1 MGGPVAAVTWQRDD
15 TPLKNNGPLVIDD
28 GETAMYHNDL
38 EVTGRLPGSYT
49 CQIRDGDDSVLYTMD
64 YDVLGMLLHCDWFE
78 TFYHAIRNGILSL
91 CFQHVFKF

>member
-1 MGGPVAAVTWQRDD
+1 MTWQRDD
-15 TPLKNNGPLVIDD
+15 TPLKNTGPLVIDD

-38 EVTGRLPGSYT
+38 EVPGRLPGSYT

-78 TFYHAIRNGILSL
+78 IFYHAIYKII
-91 CFQHVFKF
+91 KFATHNLFNMF